1 MGDMTREPSME
12 EILSSI
18 RRVIARDESAR
29 DDSVRDGNIRADSGS
44 PELSDGDDD
53 DTLDLTEQSPLIT
66 PTADGAAA
74 TNMSSN
80 ADQASDDLVSDGSV
94 QASRQSLDALSAIIG
109 AGPATPDDSASALH
123 GDVTLNAMVESMLRP
138 MLRQWLDS
146 NLPPLVER
154 LVSREIAKITG
165 NRF

>member
-18 RRVIARDESAR
+18 RRVIARDEGAR
-29 DDSVRDGNIRADSGS
+29 DDRTGTVTAA
-44 PELSDGDDD
+44 PELVDSDD
-53 DTLDLTEQSPLIT
+53 DTLDLTEHSPPVT
-66 PTADGAAA
+66 PSATMSGATTPVPHDDRVA
-74 TNMSSN
+74 
-80 ADQASDDLVSDGSV
+80 DDLVSDGSV
-94 QASRQSLDALSAIIG
+94 QASRQSLDALSAVIDAGHVTADEG
-109 AGPATPDDSASALH
+109 ASPFP
-123 GDVTLNAMVESMLRP
+123 GDVTLNGMVESMLRP

-154 LVSREIAKITG
+154 LVSREIAKIAG